1 MLNDYAE
8 VRPLGA
14 NTYLVKNGETF
25 FIRKKASAHL
35 YALCQSLIGITCPNL
50 PQIYE
55 VYSYPDF
62 AVVIREYVKGEPL
75 SLILER
81 EKTLPLTEAKRIVKG
96 VCNALFL
103 LHRKNIVHR
112 DVNPNNIIVSDSSV
126 TLIDFDISR
135 SVKKD
140 SPRDTFILG
149 TAGYAAPE
157 QFGFSQ
163 SDKRAD
169 IYALGV
175 LANVM
180 LTGHFPYEGI
190 AKGAPGKA
198 VRRAV
203 SIDPG
208 DRFSSVRDFCRAFT
222 GATGENDPYPVRIF
236 RAVPGF
242 RSLTGWKM
250 ALASLFYAIYL
261 PLIVLFFSWSCTD
274 FLTALKMLFSE
285 ILIFAVPYYLLLLRK
300 KTPLTVMLSAL
311 SFLSGSFLCS
321 LLLSKIL

>member
-25 FIRKKASAHL
+25 FVRKKASLHL

-190 AKGAPGKA
+190 AKGAGEGRATRPCHRP
-198 VRRAV
+198 RRQILLCA
-203 SIDPG
+203 
-208 DRFSSVRDFCRAFT
+208 RFLPRVYRCDGRERPISRAHLSRCS
-222 GATGENDPYPVRIF
+222 GL
-236 RAVPGF
+236 
-242 RSLTGWKM
+242 S
-250 ALASLFYAIYL
+250 ASLS
-261 PLIVLFFSWSCTD
+261 P
-274 FLTALKMLFSE
+274 
-285 ILIFAVPYYLLLLRK
+285 
-300 KTPLTVMLSAL
+300 
-311 SFLSGSFLCS
+311 
-321 LLLSKIL
+321 

>member
-1 MLNDYAE
+1 M
-8 VRPLGA
+8 
-14 NTYLVKNGETF
+14 
-25 FIRKKASAHL
+25 
-35 YALCQSLIGITCPNL
+35 
-50 PQIYE
+50 
-55 VYSYPDF
+55 
-62 AVVIREYVKGEPL
+62 
-75 SLILER
+75 
-81 EKTLPLTEAKRIVKG
+81 
-96 VCNALFL
+96 
-103 LHRKNIVHR
+103 
-112 DVNPNNIIVSDSSV
+112 NPNNIIVSDSSV

-198 VRRAV
+198 VRRALP
-203 SIDPG
+203 IDPG

-222 GATGENDPYPVRIF
+222 GAPGRERPISRAHLSRCSGLSELNRLENGISLAFLRYLSSAD
-236 RAVPGF
+236 RA
-242 RSLTGWKM
+242 
-250 ALASLFYAIYL
+250 
-261 PLIVLFFSWSCTD
+261 LFFMVLHRFFD
-274 FLTALKMLFSE
+274 
-285 ILIFAVPYYLLLLRK
+285 
-300 KTPLTVMLSAL
+300 
-311 SFLSGSFLCS
+311 GS
-321 LLLSKIL
+321 